1 MIRNPQSAIRHSQSA
16 ICHLLSAISHL
27 PSAIPMPDLTTS
39 LQSHDLGHL
48 RIVASLWGVELTA
61 AETDAALTE
70 LAAALLDPN
79 LLRELV
85 ESLSPEA
92 CAALEALV
100 TEGGR
105 IPWAAFAR
113 RFGEI
118 REVGAGRRDRE
129 QVYLHPISA
138 AETLWYRALLAKAFF
153 DTPSGLQEFAYIP
166 EDLISLLSAGK
177 FNREEREEEGK
188 RKEKA
193 FATFAGFAVNSGE
206 EPPGRAATPTERA
219 HVILADDRI
228 LDHACT
234 LLVALRLGIE
244 PPELS
249 VPEIVLIELLAAAKL
264 IDGAD
269 LTPRPPSLAGKG
281 VQGGRPINPETV
293 KSFLEMPR
301 AEALASLVKAWKDSP
316 DFNELR
322 QIHGLVCEGEWKNP
336 VLATRNSV
344 LDFLASIPPG
354 KWWGL
359 AAFIS
364 DIKAKHPDFQRPA
377 GDYDSWFIRRE
388 SDNTYLRGFEHWDDV
403 DGALIR
409 YFITGPLH
417 WLGLV
422 DLAAPEEAANPSAF
436 RLTNLETRISILEN
450 GKLHV
455 SSQGIIAVSRL
466 VPRAARYQIARFCD
480 WEEEKQDEYRY
491 RITPKSLKR
500 AKGQGLK
507 VDHLLKI
514 LQKHAAAPLPPPFVR
529 ALQRWEI
536 NGTEARVEQATVLR
550 VSSPEILTA
559 LRKSKAARFL
569 GDPLGSA
576 AVIVKD
582 GAQAKVLAALAEMGY
597 LAECHS

>member
-1 MIRNPQSAIRHSQSA
+1 
-16 ICHLLSAISHL
+16 
-27 PSAIPMPDLTTS
+27 MPDLTTS

-48 RIVASLWGVELTA
+48 RIVADLWGVELA
-61 AETDAALTE
+61 AGDAETALPELIRALANRDLVVEVVEALPAKARAALD
-70 LAAALLDPN
+70 ALMQSD
-79 LLRELV
+79 
-85 ESLSPEA
+85 
-92 CAALEALV
+92 
-100 TEGGR
+100 GR
-105 IPWAAFAR
+105 LPWASFTR
-113 RFGEI
+113 QFGEV
-118 REVGAGRRDRE
+118 REMGSGRRDRE
-129 QVYLHPISA
+129 QPHLRPVSP
-138 AETLWYRALLAKAFF
+138 AEGLWYRALLARAFF
-153 DTPSGLQEFAYIP
+153 DTPSGPQEFAYIP
-166 EDLISLLSAGK
+166 DDLLVLIHHEGHKEHKGKSMEKNSMYFVPFVVNQEGESL
-177 FNREEREEEGK
+177 
-188 RKEKA
+188 
-193 FATFAGFAVNSGE
+193 
-206 EPPGRAATPTERA
+206 GRLATPTERA

-269 LTPRPPSLAGKG
+269 LTPRLSSLTPCGGASRGKG
-281 VQGGRPINPETV
+281 VQGDRSINPEAV

-301 AEALASLVKAWKDSP
+301 AEALASLVKAWKDSH

-344 LDFLASIPPG
+344 LDFLSSIPPG

-417 WLGLV
+417 WLGMT
-422 DLAAPEEAANPSAF
+422 DLAVPEENAAPTAI
-436 RLTNLETRISILEN
+436 RLTTPDSRLATLEKGKLTVASNGRIS
-450 GKLHV
+450 V
-455 SSQGIIAVSRL
+455 PRL
-466 VPRAARYQIARFCD
+466 VPRAARYQIARFCE
-480 WEEEKQDEYRY
+480 WEEDRKDEYHY
-491 RITPKSLKR
+491 RVTPASLTR
-500 AKGQGLK
+500 ARQLRLRPE
-507 VDHLLKI
+507 HLLSL
-514 LQKHAAAPLPPPFVR
+514 LQKYTAAPIPPPFVR

-569 GDPLGSA
+569 GEILGPT

>member
-1 MIRNPQSAIRHSQSA
+1 
-16 ICHLLSAISHL
+16 
-27 PSAIPMPDLTTS
+27 MPDLTTS

-48 RIVASLWGVELTA
+48 RIVADLWGVELA
-61 AETDAALTE
+61 AGDAETALPELIRALANRDLVVEVVEALPAKARAALD
-70 LAAALLDPN
+70 ALMQSD
-79 LLRELV
+79 
-85 ESLSPEA
+85 
-92 CAALEALV
+92 
-100 TEGGR
+100 GR
-105 IPWAAFAR
+105 LPWASFTR
-113 RFGEI
+113 QFGEV
-118 REVGAGRRDRE
+118 REMGSGRRDRE
-129 QVYLHPISA
+129 QPHLRPASP
-138 AETLWYRALLAKAFF
+138 AEGLWYRALLARAFF
-153 DTPSGLQEFAYIP
+153 DTPSGPQEFAYIP
-166 EDLISLLSAGK
+166 DDLLVLIHHEGHKEHKGKSMEKNSMYFVPFVVNQEGESL
-177 FNREEREEEGK
+177 
-188 RKEKA
+188 
-193 FATFAGFAVNSGE
+193 
-206 EPPGRAATPTERA
+206 GRLATPTERA

-269 LTPRPPSLAGKG
+269 LTPRLSSLTPCGGASRGKG
-281 VQGGRPINPETV
+281 VQGDRSINPEAV

-301 AEALASLVKAWKDSP
+301 AEALASLVKAWKDSH

-344 LDFLASIPPG
+344 LDFLSSIPPG

-417 WLGLV
+417 WLGMT
-422 DLAAPEEAANPSAF
+422 DLAVPEENAAPTAI
-436 RLTNLETRISILEN
+436 RLTTPDSRLATLEKGKLTVASNGRIS
-450 GKLHV
+450 V
-455 SSQGIIAVSRL
+455 PRL
-466 VPRAARYQIARFCD
+466 VPRAARYQIARFCE
-480 WEEEKQDEYRY
+480 WEEDRKDEYHY
-491 RITPKSLKR
+491 RVTPASLTR
-500 AKGQGLK
+500 ARQLRLRPE
-507 VDHLLKI
+507 HLLSL
-514 LQKHAAAPLPPPFVR
+514 LQKYTAAPIPPPFVR

-569 GDPLGSA
+569 GEILGPT

>member
-1 MIRNPQSAIRHSQSA
+1 
-16 ICHLLSAISHL
+16 
-27 PSAIPMPDLTTS
+27 MPDLTTS

-79 LLRELV
+79 LLSELV

-92 CAALEALV
+92 RAALEALV

-153 DTPSGLQEFAYIP
+153 DTPSGPQEFAYIP

-193 FATFAGFAVNSGE
+193 FATFAVNSGE
-206 EPPGRAATPTERA
+206 ESPGRAATPKERA

-269 LTPRPPSLAGKG
+269 LTPRPPSLTPCGGASRGKG
-281 VQGGRPINPETV
+281 VQGDRSIKPEAV

-344 LDFLASIPPG
+344 LDFLSSIPPG

-417 WLGLV
+417 WLGMT
-422 DLAAPEEAANPSAF
+422 DLAAPEENAAPTAF
-436 RLTNLETRISILEN
+436 RLTTPDSRLATLEKGKLTVASNGRISVPRI
-450 GKLHV
+450 
-455 SSQGIIAVSRL
+455 
-466 VPRAARYQIARFCD
+466 VPRAARYQIARFCE
-480 WEEEKQDEYRY
+480 WEDDRKDEYRY
-491 RITPKSLKR
+491 RVTPASLTR
-500 AKGQGLK
+500 ARQQGLRPE
-507 VDHLLKI
+507 HLLSL
-514 LQKHAAAPLPPPFVR
+514 LQKYTAAPIPPPFVR

-536 NGTEARVEQATVLR
+536 NGTEARVETPVVLR
-550 VSSPEILTA
+550 VSRPEVLEE

-569 GDPLGSA
+569 GEIIGPT
-576 AVIVKD
+576 AVTVKD

-597 LAECHS
+597 LAEDRS

>member
-1 MIRNPQSAIRHSQSA
+1 
-16 ICHLLSAISHL
+16 
-27 PSAIPMPDLTTS
+27 MPDLSTS

-48 RIVASLWGVELTA
+48 RIVAELWGVELTA

-85 ESLSPEA
+85 ESLSLKA
-92 CAALEALV
+92 RAALEALV

-129 QVYLHPISA
+129 QPHLRPASA
-138 AETLWYRALLAKAFF
+138 AEVLWYRALLARAFF
-153 DTPSGLQEFAYIP
+153 DTPSGPQEFAYIP
-166 EDLISLLSAGK
+166 DDLLVLIHHEGHKEHKGKSMEKNSMSFVPFVVNQEGESL
-177 FNREEREEEGK
+177 
-188 RKEKA
+188 
-193 FATFAGFAVNSGE
+193 
-206 EPPGRAATPTERA
+206 GRLATPTERA

-269 LTPRPPSLAGKG
+269 LTPRPPSLTPFGGASRGKG
-281 VQGGRPINPETV
+281 VQGGRSINPEAV

-322 QIHGLVCEGEWKNP
+322 QIHGLICEGEWKNP
-336 VLATRNSV
+336 VLATRNAV

-364 DIKAKHPDFQRPA
+364 DIEAKHPDFQRPA

-417 WLGLV
+417 WLGMT
-422 DLAAPEEAANPSAF
+422 DLASAEDGGIATAF
-436 RLTNLETRISILEN
+436 RIRSKVEGQTSDFRPSTFDKKGKLTVTSN
-450 GKLHV
+450 GKINLP
-455 SSQGIIAVSRL
+455 RL
-466 VPRAARYQIARFCD
+466 VPRAARYQIARFCE
-480 WEEEKQDEYRY
+480 WEADRKDEYHY
-491 RITPKSLKR
+491 RVTPASLTR
-500 AKGQGLK
+500 ARQQGLRPE
-507 VDHLLKI
+507 HLLSL
-514 LQKHAAAPLPPPFVR
+514 LQKYTAAPIPPPFVR

-536 NGTEARVEQATVLR
+536 NGTEARVENPVVLR
-550 VSSPEILTA
+550 VSRPEVLEE

-569 GDPLGSA
+569 GEILGPT

-582 GAQAKVLAALAEMGY
+582 GAQVKVLAALAEMGY
-597 LAECHS
+597 LAEDRS